1 MPCEPLG
8 ERCQTFGLGSIEP
21 PSAIERSIDKS
32 GGLQELQMLHD
43 GGARHRQAS
52 RELASGHGRARKAL
66 KDNHPD
72 GVAEQCEYA

>member
-1 MPCEPLG
+1 
-8 ERCQTFGLGSIEP
+8 LGSIDP

-32 GGLQELQMLHD
+32 GGLQELQMLHN
-43 GGARHRQAS
+43 GGARNRQAS

-72 GVAEQCEYA
+72 GVAEQCKYA